1 MNLKTLVGKHEGCKI
16 FIWYW
21 KILACNF
28 EKIDSVPFLDIFE
41 ENGKML
47 ICLGN
52 REKNAEKLD
61 NFMKK
66 IGIKGEKKD
75 HRYLLEAMNSN
86 DTKDIANRINE
97 LIDKIQKG

>member
-1 MNLKTLVGKHEGCKI
+1 
-16 FIWYW
+16 
-21 KILACNF
+21 
-28 EKIDSVPFLDIFE
+28 
-41 ENGKML
+41 ML